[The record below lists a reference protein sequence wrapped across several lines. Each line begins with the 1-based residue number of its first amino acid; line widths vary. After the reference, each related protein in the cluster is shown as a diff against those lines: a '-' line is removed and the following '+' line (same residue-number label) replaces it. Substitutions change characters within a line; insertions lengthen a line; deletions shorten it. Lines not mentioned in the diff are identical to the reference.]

1 MNIHNDIDDSLNYI
15 ALFNGTTLNL
25 EERLKLEIAL
35 DELQRSVK
43 SEEIFFWGKIIGV
56 EKDYYIAMA
65 VFYKDCQEFPKKV
78 FYFCSSN
85 SFVFSLLPQ
94 ILDYHISIASKIN
107 SYFIGNPET
116 IIEYLRED
124 DHYVNPNNF
133 DDIYKK
139 AKQKKNFTESDR
151 LAYVVRNIEFDCS
164 IVPEGSY
171 KMIPSREI
179 RPNDNFNGLNEE
191 KLTQLRSYLHFR
203 PPISSE
209 KIELIK
215 REEAIL
221 DFNFLDDLSQ
231 ENKKSKKIM
240 NLIVN
245 YVINLDYWSINLDV
259 SKTISCI
266 RSLKWAGYFSFH
278 KANSKLFGGFYIGY
292 GVKTSDLDF
301 RL

>member
-1 MNIHNDIDDSLNYI
+1 MNIHNDLEESLNYI

-35 DELQRSVK
+35 DELQISVK

-65 VFYKDCQEFPKKV
+65 IFYKECQEFPKKV
-78 FYFCSSN
+78 FYFCTSN

-94 ILDYHISIASKIN
+94 VLDYHINIAAKIN

-116 IIEYLRED
+116 IIEYLREGD
-124 DHYVNPNNF
+124 IYINPNNF

-139 AKQKKNFTESDR
+139 ASQKKNFTESDR

-164 IVPEGSY
+164 IIPEGAY

-179 RPNDNFNGLNEE
+179 RPNDNFSGLNEE
-191 KLTQLRSYLHFR
+191 KLTQMRSYMHFR

-221 DFNFLDDLSQ
+221 DFNFMDDLSQ
-231 ENKKSKKIM
+231 ENKKGMFIDKYLFYMIIY
-240 NLIVN
+240 LYRLLVN
-245 YVINLDYWSINLDV
+245 QTRCFKNCFLCEKFEVAWIFF
-259 SKTISCI
+259 
-266 RSLKWAGYFSFH
+266 FSQ
-278 KANSKLFGGFYIGY
+278 S
-292 GVKTSDLDF
+292 
-301 RL
+301 